1 MYVVRKA
8 YLCYQLCT
16 QIGIGGT
23 METLDVFTVRDLRQ
37 RTGELLRDA
46 ENGRLALIT
55 KHGRPAFLAVPF
67 DERLLKHGVNK
78 ALALHL
84 FEAGHATLSR
94 AAKIAILSIEE
105 FLDLL
110 DEFGIA
116 AVDYPPE
123 DLDEELEISP

>member
-1 MYVVRKA
+1 
-8 YLCYQLCT
+8 
-16 QIGIGGT
+16 
-23 METLDVFTVRDLRQ
+23 MEQLDVFTVRELRQ
-37 RTGELLRDA
+37 RTGDLLRDA

-67 DERLLKHGVNK
+67 DERLLKYGVNR

-84 FEAGHATLSR
+84 FQAGHVTLSQAARIATLS
-94 AAKIAILSIEE
+94 IED

-110 DEFGIA
+110 GEFGIP

-123 DLDEELEISP
+123 DLDEELEVSL

>member
-1 MYVVRKA
+1 
-8 YLCYQLCT
+8 
-16 QIGIGGT
+16 
-23 METLDVFTVRDLRQ
+23 MEQLDVFTVRELRQ
-37 RTGELLRDA
+37 RTGDLLRDA

-84 FEAGHATLSR
+84 FQSGHVTLSQASR
-94 AAKIAILSIEE
+94 ISVLSIEN

-110 DEFGIA
+110 REFGIP
-116 AVDYPPE
+116 AVDYSPE
-123 DLDEELEISP
+123 DLDEELEAAL

>member
-1 MYVVRKA
+1 
-8 YLCYQLCT
+8 
-16 QIGIGGT
+16 

-37 RTGELLRDA
+37 RTGDLLRDA

-84 FEAGHATLSR
+84 FEAGHATLSQ
-94 AAKIAILSIEE
+94 AARIAILSIEE

-123 DLDEELEISP
+123 DLDEELEISL

>member
-1 MYVVRKA
+1 
-8 YLCYQLCT
+8 
-16 QIGIGGT
+16 
-23 METLDVFTVRDLRQ
+23 MEKLDVFTVRDLRQ

-55 KHGRPAFLAVPF
+55 KNGRPAFLAVPF

-84 FEAGHATLSR
+84 FQAGHLTLSQ
-94 AAKIAILSIEE
+94 AARVAILSMED

-110 DEFGIA
+110 SEFEIP
-116 AVDYPPE
+116 AVDYPPQ
-123 DLDEELEISP
+123 DLDEELEVSR

>member
-1 MYVVRKA
+1 MWVA
-8 YLCYQLCT
+8 
-16 QIGIGGT
+16 
-23 METLDVFTVRDLRQ
+23 MEQLDVFTVHGLRQ
-37 RTGELLRDA
+37 RTGDLLRDA

-84 FEAGHATLSR
+84 FQAGHVTLSQ
-94 AAKIAILSIEE
+94 AARIAVLSIED

-110 DEFGIA
+110 GEFGIP
-116 AVDYPPE
+116 AVDYSPE
-123 DLDEELEISP
+123 DLDEELEAAL